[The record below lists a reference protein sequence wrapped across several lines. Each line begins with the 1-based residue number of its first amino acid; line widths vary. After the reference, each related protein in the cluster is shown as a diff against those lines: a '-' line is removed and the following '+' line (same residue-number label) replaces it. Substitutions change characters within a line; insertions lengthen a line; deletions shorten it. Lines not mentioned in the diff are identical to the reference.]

1 MEETEAIASV
11 PTGLFVGGQWRS
23 TERTMPV
30 HDPATGQV
38 LCEVADASP
47 EEAMAALDAAAAA
60 QASWAATPPRERSDV
75 LTRAFELI
83 RARSEERR
91 VGKECRDRGA
101 AGC

>member
-60 QASWAATPPRERSDV
+60 QASWAATPPRERSDA

-83 RARSEERR
+83 RARSEEHTS
-91 VGKECRDRGA
+91 ELQSRGQPA
-101 AGC
+101 VPP